1 MKLPVI
7 IGIGGINAAG
17 RSSAHH
23 ALRRMVIDALPSAQA
38 EHTWQALAALTG
50 APSDPAH
57 IAREAL
63 REATLIRRIEAS
75 HFDVDAVP
83 WNQRVVAH
91 ADDYP
96 MQFRMQARHLPD
108 PLPPAWQVEAIDDAR
123 VHVQVDQG
131 MLFLH
136 PTHRRAAVQAAGQL
150 PTGFDPAALYPSRNH
165 PRGLQMTVFAAS
177 DALDSA
183 GIDWSRVQ
191 AQLAPDQVAV
201 YAGSG
206 MSQLDTNGSGG
217 MLKARLNGRK
227 VTSKQCPLGFAEM
240 PADFINAYV
249 LGSLGSTG
257 TNMGAC
263 ASFLYNLRQA
273 VADIQSGR
281 CRIALVGS
289 AEAPITPEIMDG
301 YATMGALASD
311 KGLRALDGLPE
322 DARPDHRRACRPFSS
337 NCGFT
342 IAESAQVAVLC
353 DDALALEL
361 GAEILGA
368 VPDVFVSAD
377 GHKKSI
383 SAPGVGNYI
392 TVAKGLSCIR
402 AILGE
407 TALRRGGFVQAHGT
421 GTPQNR
427 VTESHILSLAATTFG
442 IEDWP
447 VVAVKAFLGHSIGC
461 AGGDQLAATLGT
473 WATGWLPGIQT
484 IDHIAEDVHQAGLSI
499 SPEHKPLQTNA
510 SWSLINAKGFGGNNA
525 SAAVLSPEQTVA
537 MLSKRHGSSAITG
550 WRRAAEQVSQRQQ
563 AFEARC
569 LAGSFRPSYRFDH
582 NVLTD
587 ADVQL
592 STDQIRLGDAG
603 VVSLRSE
610 NPYADMC

>member
-7 IGIGGINAAG
+7 IGMGGINAAG
-17 RSSAHH
+17 RSSMHH
-23 ALRRMVIDALPSAQA
+23 ALRRMVIDALPTSDA
-38 EHTWQALAALTG
+38 EQTWHALSALTG
-50 APSDPAH
+50 LSCDNDVEQQ
-57 IAREAL
+57 RL
-63 REATLIRRIEAS
+63 RDATLIRRIEDA

-96 MQFRMQARHLPD
+96 MQFRMQSRHLPD
-108 PLPPAWQVEAIDDAR
+108 PLPAAWRVEPIDDAR
-123 VHVQVDQG
+123 VHVEVDQG

-150 PTGFDPAALYPSRNH
+150 PQGFDPAALYPSRNH

-177 DALDSA
+177 DALGGA
-183 GIDWSRVQ
+183 GLDWDLLRQ
-191 AQLAPDQVAV
+191 QLPPDQVAV

-206 MSQLDTNGSGG
+206 MSQLDNNGSGG

-273 VADIQSGR
+273 VGDIQSGR
-281 CRIALVGS
+281 CRLALVGS

-311 KGLRALDGLPE
+311 KALRALDGLPE
-322 DARPDHRRACRPFSS
+322 DAMPDHRRACRPFSS

-342 IAESAQVAVLC
+342 IAESAQITILC

-392 TVAKGLSCIR
+392 TVARGLASLR
-402 AILGE
+402 AILGDK
-407 TALRRGGFVQAHGT
+407 ALHHGGFVQAHGT

-427 VTESHILSLAATTFG
+427 VTESHILSLAATKFG
-442 IEDWP
+442 IQDWP
-447 VVAVKAFLGHSIGC
+447 VVAVKAYLGHSIGC
-461 AGGDQLAATLGT
+461 AGGDQLAATVGS

-484 IDHIAEDVHQAGLSI
+484 IDHVADDVHQAGLDI
-499 SPEHKPLQTNA
+499 SPEHKAVA
-510 SWSLINAKGFGGNNA
+510 SDSAWALINAKGFGGNNA
-525 SAAVLSPEQTVA
+525 SAAVLSPSKTLQ
-537 MLSKRHGSSAITG
+537 MLEKRHGSKAIAK
-550 WRRAAEQVSQRQQ
+550 WRDAGESVTQRQQ
-563 AFEARC
+563 AFEESC
-569 LAGSFRPSYRFDH
+569 LDGSFRPTYRFDH
-582 NVLTD
+582 KVLSEQ
-587 ADVQL
+587 DVEL
-592 STDQIRLGDAG
+592 RPDQIELGSAG
-603 VVSLRSE
+603 VISLDVTT
-610 NPYADMC
+610 PYSDMC